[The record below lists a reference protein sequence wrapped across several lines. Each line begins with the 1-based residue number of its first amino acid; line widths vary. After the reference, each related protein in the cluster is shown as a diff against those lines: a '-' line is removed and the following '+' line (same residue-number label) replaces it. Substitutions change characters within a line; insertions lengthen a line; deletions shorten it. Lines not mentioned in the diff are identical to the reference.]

1 MPLAPEL
8 RRLRA
13 RQGLRRF
20 RCAAFGMVAAIAPLK
35 RWHQRAVERTLLPGA
50 PGALSAQRHFEATA
64 PVYDSMGASDSTSS
78 ATFRGLSTADP
89 ADLAV
94 PALVVEPS
102 YRGGGDDE
110 KDALGALVKRVLESM
125 NLKRVEPLPLKR
137 QNAEDLALMVT
148 RICPTGTLK
157 RKVLG

>member
-8 RRLRA
+8 WRLRA
-13 RQGLRRF
+13 RSNLRRF
-20 RCAAFGMVAAIAPLK
+20 RCIVAAIAPLK
-35 RWHQRAVERTLLPGA
+35 QLHQRAVERTLRPGA
-50 PGALSAQRHFEATA
+50 PGALNAQLHFEATA

-89 ADLAV
+89 ADLLAV

-102 YRGGGDDE
+102 YRGGSDDE

-125 NLKRVEPLPLKR
+125 KLESVEPPPLKR
-137 QNAEDLALMVT
+137 QNAEDVALMVA

-157 RKVLG
+157 RKALG

>member
-8 RRLRA
+8 WRLRA
-13 RQGLRRF
+13 RPNLRRF
-20 RCAAFGMVAAIAPLK
+20 RCIVAAIRPFLLSY
-35 RWHQRAVERTLLPGA
+35 QRARNARYLPGA
-50 PGALSAQRHFEATA
+50 PGALSAQQDFEATA

-89 ADLAV
+89 ADLLAV

-102 YRGGGDDE
+102 YRGGSDDE

-125 NLKRVEPLPLKR
+125 KLESVEPPPLKR
-137 QNAEDLALMVT
+137 QNAEDVALMVA

>member
-1 MPLAPEL
+1 M
-8 RRLRA
+8 
-13 RQGLRRF
+13 
-20 RCAAFGMVAAIAPLK
+20 
-35 RWHQRAVERTLLPGA
+35 ERTLRPGA
-50 PGALSAQRHFEATA
+50 PGALNAQLHFEATA

-89 ADLAV
+89 ADLLAV

-102 YRGGGDDE
+102 YRGGSDDE

-125 NLKRVEPLPLKR
+125 DLESVEPPPLKR
-137 QNAEDLALMVT
+137 QNAEDVALMVA

-157 RKVLG
+157 RKAPG